1 VPSCPPRAALTKG
14 LTMKTTQEPLSHDD
28 LALLRLLAQ
37 GLPLGAV
44 ARRMR
49 TSDRTVRRRA
59 KGICDRLGVTAPI
72 EAVVWAAKRGLL

>member
-1 VPSCPPRAALTKG
+1 META
-14 LTMKTTQEPLSHDD
+14 QPLLSRDD
-28 LALLRLLAQ
+28 LTLLRLLAQ
-37 GLPLGAV
+37 GLPLEVV

-59 KGICDRLGVTAPI
+59 KGICDRLGVGAPI

>member
-1 VPSCPPRAALTKG
+1 META
-14 LTMKTTQEPLSHDD
+14 QPLLSRDD

-37 GLPLGAV
+37 GLPLDVV
-44 ARRMR
+44 ARHMR

-59 KGICDRLGVTAPI
+59 KGICDRLGVGAPI

>member
-1 VPSCPPRAALTKG
+1 MEIA
-14 LTMKTTQEPLSHDD
+14 QESLSQDD
-28 LALLRLLAQ
+28 VALLRLLAQ

-59 KGICDRLGVTAPI
+59 KGICDRLGVSAPI